1 MDIFAF
7 FDTLL
12 WPIKWA
18 IEVILVAFHTVLEA
32 VGMDPDSGLTW
43 VLSIVGLTL
52 VVRAAL
58 IPIFVKQIKSQR
70 KMLEVAPELK
80 KIQDKYKGKKDQF
93 SREAMSRETMAMYK
107 KNGTNPLS
115 SCLPLLLQMP
125 VFFGLFTVLRN
136 AQTDQPGVGLLN
148 TSLASS
154 FGHSELFGAPLRLA
168 ISTASEA
175 STQGGHVLVIV
186 IASIMVVLMSAS
198 QFVTQLQIM
207 SKNQSAAAKESPM
220 FKQQKMLLYVLPLV
234 FAFSGFTFPLGVMFY
249 WLVSNFW
256 TMGQQFLVIRN
267 MPTPG
272 SEAELAREARLAKK
286 RQRSGFT
293 VVEEGQ
299 DDTVTDESTV
309 TQQESHVD
317 ATGAVIPQRF
327 PSAASGEIV
336 AVTDDTAATAPAGS
350 SSSELDDE
358 GDAAADYIEEL
369 LDIVDLDGDIDI
381 EARDGRVYLSVG
393 SAAEGDLRLLAKP
406 ETVNALQELTRIA
419 VQTKTG
425 VYSRL
430 ILDIGGSRA
439 ARQAELAL
447 LVDRAI
453 ARLDTGAQAA
463 SLPPMSSYERKLVHD
478 IVASRGYVSQSE
490 DEGRERHT
498 VITTK

>member
-18 IEVILVAFHTVLEA
+18 IEVILVAFHTVFEA

-136 AQTDQPGVGLLN
+136 AQMDLPGVGLLN
-148 TSLASS
+148 PDLASS

-168 ISTASEA
+168 ISTAGEA
-175 STQGGHVLVIV
+175 TAPGGHVLVIV

-198 QFVTQLQIM
+198 QFITQLQIM

-286 RQRSGFT
+286 RQRSGFS
-293 VVEEGQ
+293 VVEDGQ
-299 DDTVTDESTV
+299 PDT
-309 TQQESHVD
+309 
-317 ATGAVIPQRF
+317 AVEPPRNPQRKQ
-327 PSAASGEIV
+327 P
-336 AVTDDTAATAPAGS
+336 
-350 SSSELDDE
+350 
-358 GDAAADYIEEL
+358 
-369 LDIVDLDGDIDI
+369 
-381 EARDGRVYLSVG
+381 
-393 SAAEGDLRLLAKP
+393 
-406 ETVNALQELTRIA
+406 VNP
-419 VQTKTG
+419 KN
-425 VYSRL
+425 
-430 ILDIGGSRA
+430 
-439 ARQAELAL
+439 
-447 LVDRAI
+447 
-453 ARLDTGAQAA
+453 
-463 SLPPMSSYERKLVHD
+463 RKKK
-478 IVASRGYVSQSE
+478 R
-490 DEGRERHT
+490 
-498 VITTK
+498 